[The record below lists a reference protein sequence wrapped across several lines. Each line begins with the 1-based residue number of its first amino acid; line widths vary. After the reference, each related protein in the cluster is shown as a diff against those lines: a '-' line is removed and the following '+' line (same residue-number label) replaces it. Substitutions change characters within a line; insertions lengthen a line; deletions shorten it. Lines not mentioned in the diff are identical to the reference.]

1 MSAVVLPVEKM
12 FVEDSS
18 LNHEYLTIL
27 GLPELRSAASKVA
40 LGENSPAIKDGRVL
54 FQSVFVFFLLLS
66 PAENH
71 NAVFADAGFTDI
83 RPYYYW
89 DGANKGLDRTGI
101 MNDLEKAPEHSIFVL
116 HACAHNLTGTD
127 PTPAEWEKIAE
138 VMKVQHGPVASSVR
152 SLRMISPDEAELGA
166 YLRMDGIPGEEGDVQ
181 GINSSTTD
189 NGLYRRL
196 AK

>member
-138 VMKVQHGPVASSVR
+138 VMKVRREKELRNRKEPASWICWVEPG
-152 SLRMISPDEAELGA
+152 SL
-166 YLRMDGIPGEEGDVQ
+166 
-181 GINSSTTD
+181 
-189 NGLYRRL
+189 
-196 AK
+196 